1 MAVIEPEASALER
14 FGAADDGRP
23 VVLFQLLRFVE
34 GGRDRYL
41 QYASAAQPILLR
53 LGAQVLYAGEL
64 SPPLVG
70 EAWDGVVVT
79 RYPTRASYLEMLA
92 DPEYQKI
99 LPLRR
104 AALREALVVPT
115 NDWPAR

>member
-1 MAVIEPEASALER
+1 MAAIEPEASALER

-41 QYASAAQPILLR
+41 QYAGAAQPILLR

>member
-1 MAVIEPEASALER
+1 MNTEPDPTARAP
-14 FGAADDGRP
+14 DDGRP
-23 VVLFQLLRFVE
+23 VVVVQLLRFVE

-41 QYASAAQPILLR
+41 QYARAAQPILLR

-64 SPPLVG
+64 GAPLAG
-70 EAWDGVVVT
+70 EAWNGIVVT

-92 DPEYQKI
+92 DPDYQKT

-104 AALREALVVPT
+104 AALREAIIVPS
-115 NDWPAR
+115 N